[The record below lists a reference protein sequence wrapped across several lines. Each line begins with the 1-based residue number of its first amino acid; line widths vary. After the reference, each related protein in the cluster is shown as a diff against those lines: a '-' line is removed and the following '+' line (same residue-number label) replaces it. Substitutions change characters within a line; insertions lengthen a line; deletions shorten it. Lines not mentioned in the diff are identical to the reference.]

1 MRAPALP
8 EGSGPAFCSMGWGG
22 CGKDWGG
29 NWGGGGQDWGKGG
42 GQDWGKGGQDWGKGG
57 QDWGKGG
64 GYGGGGCGKGYG
76 GGKGFGG
83 AGSNWGGY
91 GVWQPM
97 FNPMMMMK
105 GMGKAQGLRGF
116 ANDKKVWI
124 GGLPAD
130 SCSKELNIKLK
141 DHMSTAGVSCLYAD
155 VGKTGQGGA
164 AFKTNS
170 DAMTA
175 AAALN
180 GSAFEGGSLQVDMW
194 GKKPACGGSNWGGC
208 GVWQPMFNPM
218 MMMKGMGKGS
228 NGLRD
233 FKNDRKV
240 WIGGLPP
247 GTNSRELNKK
257 LKDHLSTAGVPCVYA
272 EIHRT
277 GSGGAAFKS
286 ESEAQTAA
294 AALNGSVFE
303 GVMLQVEMWGK
314 KTA

>member
-1 MRAPALP
+1 
-8 EGSGPAFCSMGWGG
+8 MGWGG

-29 NWGGGGQDWGKGG
+29 GGGCYGGGCGQDWGGNGG
-42 GQDWGKGGQDWGKGG
+42 CGGYGKGGQDWGGGCGGCGKGG
-57 QDWGKGG
+57 QDWGGGGCGGCG
-64 GYGGGGCGKGYG
+64 GYGGGGGKDWGGKGASG
-76 GGKGFGG
+76 PPAKGFGG
-83 AGSNWGGY
+83 GKSFGG
-91 GVWQPM
+91 
-97 FNPMMMMK
+97 K
-105 GMGKAQGLRGF
+105 G
-116 ANDKKVWI
+116 
-124 GGLPAD
+124 
-130 SCSKELNIKLK
+130 
-141 DHMSTAGVSCLYAD
+141 
-155 VGKTGQGGA
+155 
-164 AFKTNS
+164 
-170 DAMTA
+170 
-175 AAALN
+175 
-180 GSAFEGGSLQVDMW
+180 
-194 GKKPACGGSNWGGC
+194 GGSNWGGC

-233 FKNDRKV
+233 FKNDRKL

-247 GTNSRELNKK
+247 GTNSKELNKK

-303 GVMLQVEMWGK
+303 GVMLQVDMWGK